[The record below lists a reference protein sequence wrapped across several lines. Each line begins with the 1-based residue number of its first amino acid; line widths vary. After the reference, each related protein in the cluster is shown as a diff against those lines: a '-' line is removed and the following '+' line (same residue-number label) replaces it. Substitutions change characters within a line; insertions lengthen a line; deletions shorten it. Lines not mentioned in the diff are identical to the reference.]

1 MREFRHSFFVQNL
14 IENGIFSAIP
24 YVGFV
29 ISALVAGQVADFL
42 RKRWLSTKNVRKGI
56 TLIGMHPI
64 SSKLI
69 INA

>member
-1 MREFRHSFFVQNL
+1 MQNL